1 MFCAGCGRDIAAGT
15 TTCGSCGTPVSAAAP
30 TSHSQ
35 LGEKVK
41 ARSQDALKALK
52 LIAVNPV
59 GALAEAFRSLEK
71 RQALEVGIVFAA
83 AFEICAVIGMYLIL
97 PRWAGSPGIGD
108 VIKFLIL
115 GVVPFAA
122 IVGACALARQVFH
135 GSSGSIEGD
144 VFMAGIALLPF
155 GAVFLLAGLLGA
167 ANLEVTGIAG
177 VFALSYTILILYTGC
192 TRISGISEA
201 RAAPAVPII
210 ILIAGW
216 LSKIL
221 FSAML

>member
-1 MFCAGCGRDIAAGT
+1 MFCAECGRDIAAGT
-15 TTCGSCGTPVSAAAP
+15 TICASCGAPVLTAAP

-59 GALAEAFRSLEK
+59 GALAEVFRSLEK

-97 PRWAGSPGIGD
+97 PRWDGSPGIGD

-122 IVGACALARQVFH
+122 IVGACALARQVFR

-144 VFMAGIALLPF
+144 VFMAGIAVLPF
-155 GAVFLLAGLLGA
+155 GVVFLLAGLLGA
-167 ANLEVTGIAG
+167 ANLEVIGIAG